1 MVVDSIH
8 VSIVPVEIAKLLVA
22 VTSFFCSCLIR
33 TSCGHHHR
41 HQLQLHAA
49 ARHPRSCRDP
59 PPHCRR
65 PAQPRATKTQGVQLD
80 LGTSSAG
87 ATCAGAGGAE
97 TMRRRYAPAAMPGA
111 WRPRICARDPRPRAA
126 ASPRDPR
133 RRRREPRATPGPS
146 PRSAAASAARW
157 WTWSDLSPAAAR
169 AVAAS

>member
-1 MVVDSIH
+1 M
-8 VSIVPVEIAKLLVA
+8 LVA

-59 PPHCRR
+59 PPQCRR
-65 PAQPRATKTQGVQLD
+65 PAQQRATKAQRIELD

-97 TMRRRYAPAAMPGA
+97 TMRRRDAPAAMPGA

-133 RRRREPRATPGPS
+133 RRRRRCRPPRASPGS
-146 PRSAAASAARW
+146 SQRSTAASAARW
-157 WTWSDLSPAAAR
+157 WTWSDLSPAAGPV
-169 AVAAS
+169 VAAS